1 MAFYEMRDIEVAG
14 MAAVVPD
21 RKVGKEDFIKEFG
34 EESVEKFIRST
45 GIHSIHRA
53 LEKQTASDLGYEAA
67 KR

>member
-34 EESVEKFIRST
+34 KNY
-45 GIHSIHRA
+45 
-53 LEKQTASDLGYEAA
+53 L
-67 KR
+67 